1 MSEQGTFMKRIVL
14 WCLLALAP
22 ILVLAAPGEDPA
34 SLEQLRKAAEGGD
47 AEAMLELGILYE
59 FGYRMADNKAPALA
73 WYRLAA
79 ESGSA
84 KAGPRQDALRGKMA
98 GKELEEAN
106 KLYAEYSAAVR
117 KPAPPKAAEQPAAA
131 VPTTVPA
138 PAPTPIGEPASAP
151 K

>member
-1 MSEQGTFMKRIVL
+1 MKRIAL
-14 WCLLALAP
+14 WCLLALTP
-22 ILVLAAPGEDPA
+22 VLVLAAPTEDPV

-59 FGYRMADNKAPALA
+59 FGFKMSDNKAPALA

-84 KAGPRQDALRGKMA
+84 RAGPRQDALRGKMV

-106 KLYAEYSAAVR
+106 KLYTEYSAAVR
-117 KPAPPKAAEQPAAA
+117 KPAPPLRAAEQPAATA
-131 VPTTVPA
+131 PTTAPA
-138 PAPTPIGEPASAP
+138 PAPTPASEPAPAT

>member
-1 MSEQGTFMKRIVL
+1 MKRIVL

-22 ILVLAAPGEDPA
+22 ALVSAASVEDPVG
-34 SLEQLRKAAEGGD
+34 LDQLRKAAESGD

-59 FGYRMADNKAPALA
+59 FGFKMPDNKAPALA

-117 KPAPPKAAEQPAAA
+117 KPAPSKAAEQPASTAPS
-131 VPTTVPA
+131 PTPASDPA
-138 PAPTPIGEPASAP
+138 PAT